1 MYFSHYTP
9 CPLCGQGWIFK
20 HKNWQYENEYRF
32 IADTKEEYIYLPIK
46 AIYFGMNASDDDIK
60 LIKSL
65 VKDDT
70 VKFYKMESD
79 KNNLFN
85 LIAEI
90 I

>member
-1 MYFSHYTP
+1 
-9 CPLCGQGWIFK
+9 
-20 HKNWQYENEYRF
+20 
-32 IADTKEEYIYLPIK
+32 
-46 AIYFGMNASDDDIK
+46 MNASDDDIK